1 MMRAEM
7 PTTARRRS
15 LLGEKIGNYAIVST
29 LGEGGMGVVYLAE
42 HPILGK
48 RVAIKVLHGDH
59 AARAEAAARCFVEA
73 RAAAAIA
80 HPNVVG
86 VIDCGVAEIGGAPV
100 HYLVM
105 EHLEGRSLRDELR
118 GGGGGGGGGALPVA
132 RAIAIGLEVGRALA
146 AAHEKGIVHRDI
158 KPENIFL
165 VAGAGEPRP
174 AVKVLDFGVAK
185 LMDGH
190 PFGGPLTQS
199 GVTLGTPTY
208 MAPEQL
214 DDEDIDGRVD
224 VYALGIVLFEML
236 TGAAPFA
243 DEPTAR
249 GVWRRMNEVPPLPE
263 ALALP
268 GAVEELLLRA
278 LDPDRVRRPS
288 MSELVRG
295 LADPEAV
302 EDAAEGAERH
312 TRRVARVKQPERA
325 EREKQ
330 PARAKQ
336 PERATEP
343 AARAAA
349 RPMRWP
355 LIAAI
360 GLVLGAAAAV
370 IVPKLLRDDAP
381 STSSAASPSPSPLPV
396 APPPVSAAPPDP
408 ATVVIALDTRPSGAE
423 VFVGGERRGTTPAR
437 LVLARSAAPVPIVL
451 RRGTAE
457 LRHQLDASRDGSFSI
472 VFPVPARPAPAPARD
487 AAVPA
492 ASPSTSPDAAV
503 PAPAPAAAPPPPPDA
518 APPPSGL
525 GDNLLP
531 PRDRR

>member
-1 MMRAEM
+1 M

-15 LLGEKIGNYAIVST
+15 LLGEKIGNYAVIST

-59 AARAEAAARCFVEA
+59 AARADAAARCFIEA
-73 RAAAAIA
+73 RAAANIK
-80 HPNVVG
+80 HPNVVD
-86 VIDCGVAEIGGAPV
+86 VIDCGITEIGGAPV

-105 EHLEGRSLRDELR
+105 EHLEGRPLRDELR
-118 GGGGGGGGGALPVA
+118 GGALPAA
-132 RAIAIGLEVGRALA
+132 RAIAIGLEVARALA
-146 AAHEKGIVHRDI
+146 AAHDKAIIHRDI

-165 VAGAGEPRP
+165 VGGAGGGAGAGAGADRP

-199 GVTLGTPTY
+199 GITLGTPTY

-214 DDEDIDGRVD
+214 DDEDLDGRVE

-243 DEPTAR
+243 EEPTAR
-249 GVWRRMNEVPPLPE
+249 GVWRRMNEVPALPE

-268 GAVEELLLRA
+268 GGIEALLLRA

-295 LADPEAV
+295 LADPEA
-302 EDAAEGAERH
+302 AAAAAGSEPH
-312 TRRVARVKQPERA
+312 TQRVSRPKQAERA
-325 EREKQ
+325 ERAEQ
-330 PARAKQ
+330 AGQA
-336 PERATEP
+336 ERAE
-343 AARAAA
+343 RAE
-349 RPMRWP
+349 RPMRWLP
-355 LIAAI
+355 IAAL
-360 GLVLGAAAAV
+360 GLVLGATAA
-370 IVPKLLRDDAP
+370 ILVPRLLRDDARAP
-381 STSSAASPSPSPLPV
+381 ASALSPSPSPSPV
-396 APPPVSAAPPDP
+396 APPVPAPAPPNP
-408 ATVVIALDTRPSGAE
+408 ATVVIQLDTRPSGAE
-423 VFVGGERRGTTPAR
+423 IFVGGERRGTTPAR
-437 LVLARSAAPVPIVL
+437 LVLERSTAPVPIVL

-457 LRHQLDASRDGSFSI
+457 LRHQLDASRAGSLELA
-472 VFPVPARPAPAPARD
+472 FPTSARSALPPPPLPPDPAATRD

-492 ASPSTSPDAAV
+492 TSPATPDAAV
-503 PAPAPAAAPPPPPDA
+503 PAAPPPVA
-518 APPPSGL
+518 APRPSGL